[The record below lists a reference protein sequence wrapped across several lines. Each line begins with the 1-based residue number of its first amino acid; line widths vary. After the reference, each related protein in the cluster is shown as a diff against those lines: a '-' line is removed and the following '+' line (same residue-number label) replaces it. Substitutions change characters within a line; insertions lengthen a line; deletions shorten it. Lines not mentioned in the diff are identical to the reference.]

1 MRAKE
6 KLIAQANKLAYATDI
21 KKILSDLLP
30 LRLDKEAT
38 ENYYNNVL
46 TPDIRKQNYVLQ
58 LKMHKSKNAMQ
69 TEIPTEEHYNE
80 EISEDTAK
88 EIRKELFSIIS
99 EDCSFGYLYY
109 LLGTEQNAR
118 KGNTPIDCIPDK
130 AQIKRAI
137 KTYHDDYPKSNLDSY
152 LEDDFNYSQYDEI
165 ISIFTRDTDKVLS
178 IFNMAYQIFDD
189 VRCYKNRVSKISI
202 YLGELNFSNE
212 QEQYVTLSIVKNLF
226 NKFCSTEPT
235 TYHCVRELERILEP
249 IQNSFDVFKKGEKG
263 GNCNKKSRIYLNNQR
278 GMKLDLIRVVNA
290 LYEKGFFKDESQ
302 NKISKKEV
310 FETFGECLNMD
321 LSKFQNDLSRS
332 LTDSTALEKHLKIF
346 EDLKEKMEDI
356 FNSR

>member
-38 ENYYNNVL
+38 EDYYNNVL

-58 LKMHKSKNAMQ
+58 LKMHESKNAMQ
-69 TEIPTEEHYNE
+69 SEIPIEEHYNE
-80 EISEDTAK
+80 ELSEDTAK
-88 EIRKELFSIIS
+88 EIRKELFYIIS
-99 EDCSFGYLYY
+99 EDNSFGYLYY
-109 LLGTEQNAR
+109 LLGTELNAK
-118 KGNTPIDCIPDK
+118 KGNAPIDCIPDK
-130 AQIKRAI
+130 SQIKQAI
-137 KTYHDDYPKSNLDSY
+137 KAYHDDYPKSNLDSY
-152 LEDDFNYSQYDEI
+152 LEDDFNYAQYDEI
-165 ISIFTRDTDKVLS
+165 I
-178 IFNMAYQIFDD
+178 
-189 VRCYKNRVSKISI
+189 
-202 YLGELNFSNE
+202 
-212 QEQYVTLSIVKNLF
+212 
-226 NKFCSTEPT
+226 
-235 TYHCVRELERILEP
+235 ELERIIEP
-249 IQNSFDVFKKGEKG
+249 HQTIFNADKKEEI
-263 GNCNKKSRIYLNNQR
+263 CNKKSRIYLNNQR
-278 GMKLDLIRVVNA
+278 GMKLDFIRVVNA
-290 LYEKGFFKDESQ
+290 LYEKGFFKDELQ

>member
-38 ENYYNNVL
+38 EDYYNNVL
-46 TPDIRKQNYVLQ
+46 TPDIRNQNYVLQ
-58 LKMHKSKNAMQ
+58 LKMHESKNAMQ
-69 TEIPTEEHYNE
+69 SEIPIEEHYNE
-80 EISEDTAK
+80 ELSEDTAK
-88 EIRKELFSIIS
+88 EIRKELFYIIS
-99 EDCSFGYLYY
+99 EDNSFGYLYY
-109 LLGTEQNAR
+109 LLGTELNAK
-118 KGNTPIDCIPDK
+118 KGNAPIDCIPDK
-130 AQIKRAI
+130 SQIKQAI
-137 KTYHDDYPKSNLDSY
+137 KAYHDDYPKSNLDSY
-152 LEDDFNYSQYDEI
+152 LEDDFNYAQYDEI
-165 ISIFTRDTDKVLS
+165 ISTYTRDTDKVLS

-189 VRCYKNRVSKISI
+189 VRCYKNRVSKII
-202 YLGELNFSNE
+202 VYLGELNFPNE
-212 QEQYVTLSIVKNLF
+212 QELYTTLSIVKNLF
-226 NKFCSTEPT
+226 NNFCSTEPT
-235 TYHCVRELERILEP
+235 TYHCVRELERIIEP
-249 IQNSFDVFKKGEKG
+249 HQTIFNADKKEEI
-263 GNCNKKSRIYLNNQR
+263 CNKKSRIYLNNQR
-278 GMKLDLIRVVNA
+278 GMKLDFIRVVNA
-290 LYEKGFFKDESQ
+290 LYEKGFFKDELQ